1 MVAEEFMIAFA
12 TSYRRAGLDDV
23 NALELV
29 MMVVYLGIR
38 TNVLGDV
45 FLMTYHNVLMVLS

>member
-1 MVAEEFMIAFA
+1 VVAEEFMIAYA
-12 TSYRRAGLDDV
+12 TRYRRAGLDDV

-29 MMVVYLGIR
+29 MTAVCLGIR

-45 FLMTYHNVLMVLS
+45 F